1 MTKKILEAFVFLSA
15 CVLISPDRADA
26 QTFKVEKFDI
36 NKYFDLSFI
45 EQANKDLG
53 PYK

>member
-1 MTKKILEAFVFLSA
+1 MPNVQSIKDDLDYFIQKGSV
-15 CVLISPDRADA
+15 
-26 QTFKVEKFDI
+26 KEKFDI